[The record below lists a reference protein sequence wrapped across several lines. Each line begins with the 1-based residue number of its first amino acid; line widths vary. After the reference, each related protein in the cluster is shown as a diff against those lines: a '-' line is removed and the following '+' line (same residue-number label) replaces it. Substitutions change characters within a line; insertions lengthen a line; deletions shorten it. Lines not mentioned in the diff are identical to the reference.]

1 MQAQEDIAGA
11 LAALTEALAL
21 AEPEGYVRLFVN
33 EGAPMARLLYQA
45 AQQGIAPEYVGH
57 LLMAFEPQDEAK
69 SPKHPTPEALIEPLS
84 KREME
89 VLQLVA
95 EGLTNREIAQ
105 RLSISLGTVKVHNS
119 NIYGKL
125 GVNSR
130 TQATARAR
138 TLGLL

>member
-1 MQAQEDIAGA
+1 
-11 LAALTEALAL
+11 
-21 AEPEGYVRLFVN
+21 
-33 EGAPMARLLYQA
+33 MARLLYQV
-45 AQQGIAPEYVGH
+45 AQQGIVPEYVGY
-57 LLMAFEPQDEAK
+57 LLMAFEPQDETK
-69 SPKHPTPEALIEPLS
+69 SPKTPDPKALIEPLS
-84 KREME
+84 KREIE

-130 TQATARAR
+130 TQAVARAR